1 MYDTLTKSKKYMQIL
16 REGMK
21 KQTLGVFTKLYLSFA
36 FIILAMLFIAFYS
49 FIKVNYLDGILKD
62 VVEENSLI
70 QRQAIDFR
78 GSVHD
83 RSILIR
89 DAILATHKQDLQKTL
104 AQIKKL
110 ENDYNEAEKIL
121 KELDKKGL
129 TDTNDKA
136 MIADIEKIKEITTKT
151 YENVLLKIEQNDLD
165 GATKLVMNDA
175 RGQFIAWLASIN
187 KLIDY
192 KESNNQRLTG
202 VALQETKSFRLI
214 IFVVAIAV
222 LLISSVTAYVIVHY
236 IKHLVGGEPSEVNR
250 IITEIANENLTQK
263 IQTKEKGSILDSVAK
278 MQEQLKNIIR
288 KIVLISNELHEKADI
303 VIQRIDETRE
313 SIDIQKRVSEE
324 SKLKIE
330 EVNQKFQNISKI
342 ALETEQNSK
351 NTTEVCE
358 SNKQSVE
365 DTASQMEIIA
375 DNSTRLSEQ
384 ISSLSQHAQSIGT
397 STELI
402 SEITDQTNLLALNAA
417 IEAARAGDV
426 GRGFAVVADEIRKL
440 AEKTGDATNQIS
452 IINKQIQEQT
462 INTANAI
469 QESIPLINK
478 GRELSENIKDSVDL
492 IYNQASDSLSK
503 AEEVSQEV
511 IRQVKLLEEIYQQ
524 STAMEEIL
532 EKTKQSSNEDR
543 EAMSELKA
551 ISDHLEQEVKI
562 FKI

>member
-1 MYDTLTKSKKYMQIL
+1 MHKIYRLKLYKKRGGEM
-16 REGMK
+16 E

-49 FIKVNYLDGILKD
+49 FMKVNQLDSILKT
-62 VVEENSLI
+62 VVEENSLLS
-70 QRQAIDFR
+70 RQAIDFR

-83 RSILIR
+83 RSILVR
-89 DAILATHKQDLQKTL
+89 DAVLATDKQDLQKTL

-110 ENDYNEAEKIL
+110 ENDYANAEKKL
-121 KELDKKGL
+121 QELLNRGIGDS
-129 TDTNDKA
+129 NDKTMA
-136 MIADIEKIKEITTKT
+136 ADIEKIKVITSKT
-151 YENVLLKIEQNDLD
+151 YGEILDKINQNDLQS
-165 GATKLVMNDA
+165 AEKILMSDA
-175 RGQFIAWLASIN
+175 REQFILWLASIN

-192 KESNNQRLTG
+192 KEAANQKLT
-202 VALQETKSFRLI
+202 
-214 IFVVAIAV
+214 AIAIEETTSFKVVMLTLAIVILV
-222 LLISSVTAYVIVHY
+222 LSSLAAYWIVSY

-278 MQEQLKNIIR
+278 MQDQLKSIIK
-288 KIVLISNELHEKADI
+288 KIIVISEELHQKADI

-313 SIDIQKRVSEE
+313 SMDVQKRASEE
-324 SKLKIE
+324 SKLKIQ
-330 EVNQKFQNISKI
+330 EVNSKIQNISKI
-342 ALETEQNSK
+342 AVETENNSK
-351 NTTEVCE
+351 NTTEVCQN
-358 SNKQSVE
+358 NKQSVE

-375 DNSTRLSEQ
+375 DNSTKLSEQ

-440 AEKTGDATNQIS
+440 AEKTGGATNQIS

-492 IYNQASDSLSK
+492 IYNQASDSLLK
-503 AEEVSQEV
+503 AAEVSKEV
-511 IRQVKLLEEIYQQ
+511 TEQVKLLEEIHKQ
-524 STAMEEIL
+524 AVIMGEVL
-532 EKTKQSSNEDR
+532 DKTKQSVSEDR
-543 EAMSELKA
+543 EAMSELKG
-551 ISDHLEQEVKI
+551 ISEHLEKEIKI